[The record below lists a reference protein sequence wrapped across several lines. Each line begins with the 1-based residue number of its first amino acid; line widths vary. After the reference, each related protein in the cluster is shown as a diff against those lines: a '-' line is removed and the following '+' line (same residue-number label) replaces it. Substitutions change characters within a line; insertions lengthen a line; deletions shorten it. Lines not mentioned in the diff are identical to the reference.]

1 MIPSHTKRLA
11 AKINQPGG
19 MTEEEAIEAATAN
32 LESVRGRT
40 EHELNATLQQIRA
53 IGQALQVPPDP
64 ASVRELYSL
73 SNSVVGIAGVY
84 GMSGLSAVAYSL
96 CDLVD
101 RLRTAKM
108 WNAASVQIHIDSLLL
123 MQGDGP
129 GREQEQQIQQA
140 LRKLL
145 DRVPAGMI

>member
-1 MIPSHTKRLA
+1 MIPTQTKRLA

-19 MTEEEAIEAATAN
+19 MTEDEAIEAATAN
-32 LESVRGRT
+32 LESLRGRT
-40 EHELNATLQQIRA
+40 EHELIVTLQQIRT
-53 IGQALQVPPDP
+53 IGHTLEVPPDP
-64 ASVRELYSL
+64 VAVRELYSL

-108 WNAASVQIHIDSLLL
+108 WNAPAVRIHVDSLLL

-129 GREQEQQIQQA
+129 GKEQEVMIQKA
-140 LRKLL
+140 LRRLL
-145 DRVPAGMI
+145 DRVPAGV

>member
-1 MIPSHTKRLA
+1 MIPAHTKRLS

-19 MTEEEAIEAATAN
+19 LTEDEAIEAATAN
-32 LESVRGRT
+32 LESLRGRT
-40 EHELNATLQQIRA
+40 EHELDVTLQQIRS
-53 IGQALQVPPDP
+53 IGHALQAPPDP

-101 RLRTAKM
+101 RLRTTKT
-108 WNAASVQIHIDSLLL
+108 WNSPAVRIHVDSLLL
-123 MQGDGP
+123 MQGNGP
-129 GREQEQQIQQA
+129 GKEQEVVIQQA
-140 LRKLL
+140 LRRLL
-145 DRVPAGMI
+145 DRVPAGL

>member
-1 MIPSHTKRLA
+1 MIPAHTKRLS

-19 MTEEEAIEAATAN
+19 LTEEEAIEAATAN
-32 LESVRGRT
+32 LESLRGRT
-40 EHELNATLQQIRA
+40 EHELDVTLQQIRI
-53 IGQALQVPPDP
+53 IGHALQVPPDP
-64 ASVRELYSL
+64 EAVRALYSL

-101 RLRTAKM
+101 RLRTAKT
-108 WNAASVQIHIDSLLL
+108 WSAPAVRIHVDSLLL

-129 GREQEQQIQQA
+129 GKEQEVVIQQA

-145 DRVPAGMI
+145 DRVPAGV

>member
-1 MIPSHTKRLA
+1 MIPVHTKRLA

-19 MTEEEAIEAATAN
+19 VTEEEAIEAATAN
-32 LESVRGRT
+32 LESLRGRT
-40 EHELNATLQQIRA
+40 EHELDVTLQQIRA
-53 IGQALQVPPDP
+53 IGHTLQAPPDP
-64 ASVRELYSL
+64 MAVRELYSL

-101 RLRTAKM
+101 KLRTSQT
-108 WNAASVQIHIDSLLL
+108 WNAAAVRVHVDSLLL

-129 GREQEQQIQQA
+129 GKAVEQQIQQA

-145 DRVPAGMI
+145 DRVPTGAI